1 MEAKQS
7 ETLQTSEWDLDRKV
21 VIQIKKFTDN
31 VQKSSL
37 LLATSLFGGSKM
49 DGGLMT
55 LTVDNLV
62 KQG

>member
-31 VQKSSL
+31 V
-37 LLATSLFGGSKM
+37 
-49 DGGLMT
+49 
-55 LTVDNLV
+55 
-62 KQG
+62 